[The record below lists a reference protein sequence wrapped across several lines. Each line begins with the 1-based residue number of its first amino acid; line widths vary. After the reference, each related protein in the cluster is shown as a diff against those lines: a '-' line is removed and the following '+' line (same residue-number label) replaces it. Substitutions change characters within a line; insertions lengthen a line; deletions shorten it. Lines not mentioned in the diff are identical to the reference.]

1 MVTGDIGRI
10 STGKKTDHRVKTP
23 FGKSQRIVV
32 ISLPTNVDA
41 LAAQH
46 TAERIIGE
54 ENEVDFLCHIP
65 L

>member
-10 STGKKTDHRVKTP
+10 STSKKTDHRVKTSV
-23 FGKSQRIVV
+23 GKSQRIVV
-32 ISLPTNVDA
+32 ISLPTNVNA
-41 LAAQH
+41 LAAKH

-54 ENEVDFLCHIP
+54 ENEVDFLLHIP

>member
-1 MVTGDIGRI
+1 MVAGEIGRI
-10 STGKKTDHRVKTP
+10 STSKKAYYRVKTP

-32 ISLPTNVDA
+32 ISLPTNVNA
-41 LAAQH
+41 LAAKH

-54 ENEVDFLCHIP
+54 ENEVHFLCHIP

>member
-10 STGKKTDHRVKTP
+10 STSKKTYHRVKTP

-32 ISLPTNVDA
+32 ISLPTNVNA
-41 LAAQH
+41 LAAKH
-46 TAERIIGE
+46 AAERLIGE
-54 ENEVDFLCHIP
+54 ETEVDFLCHIP